1 VTSPL
6 RILMLEDSVQDAELI
21 QELLEAE
28 HFVCEVTRV
37 QTRAEFLAALENR
50 GFDLVLADYAL
61 PSFDGLSA
69 LKLTLGAH
77 PHLPF
82 IFVSSFGEEIA
93 IDALTSGA
101 TDYVLKT
108 RLSRLVPSVQ
118 RALREARER
127 AERKT
132 VEKALLRILLLEDSV
147 QDAELIQELLE
158 ADDFVCEVT
167 RVETRAE
174 FLAALEHGGIDLILA
189 DYKLPSFD
197 GLSALKLALSARPD
211 LPFIFVSGFGEEI
224 AIEALTSGAT
234 DYVLKTRL
242 SRLAPSV
249 HRALR
254 EARERAERKRAEEAL
269 RRSEMYLAAAEQL
282 SHTGSFGWN
291 AATGDIYWSDETY
304 RIFECELSTKPT
316 VQMVID
322 RTHPD
327 DRTHLRQIIDRAAIE
342 GSDFSAEHRLMMSN
356 GSVKYLQFLAHRATG
371 EDPESL
377 VFVGAV
383 TDITERRR
391 AEETLREQA
400 NLLNLTRDAIFVRDI
415 DGVITYWNRGAE
427 ELYGWTAEQAK
438 GKLAR
443 ELLKTVSSVPRD
455 RIMAELLSSGR
466 WEGELGRTRKD
477 GTQVVV
483 SSRWSLQ
490 RDARGT
496 PVAALETDNDIT
508 ERKRAEEERERLREL
523 EADLARISRVSM
535 MGELAASLGHEIRQ
549 PITAAAINARASLRW
564 LQREP
569 PEIGEARQTVS
580 RIVNDLDHAAGIIER
595 NRSLYGR
602 GTPQRE
608 LIDLNDIIR
617 QMVVLLHDAANR
629 QSILIR
635 TDLDAALPTTTA
647 DRVQLQQVLMNLMLN
662 GIEAMKDES
671 GELSVTSKRTK
682 DGELLISVS
691 DSGIGLPEEEPERI
705 FEAFFT
711 TKPQGTGMGLS
722 ISRRIIESY
731 GGRLW
736 ASPNTARGATFLFTL
751 PNEVMTPSPQTV

>member
-1 VTSPL
+1 
-6 RILMLEDSVQDAELI
+6 MLEDSVQDAELI

-37 QTRAEFLAALENR
+37 QTRAEFLAALEER

-69 LKLTLGAH
+69 LKLTLSAH
-77 PHLPF
+77 PDLPF

-132 VEKALLRILLLEDSV
+132 AEKALLRILLLEDSV

-158 ADDFVCEVT
+158 ADHFVCEVT
-167 RVETRAE
+167 RVQTRAE
-174 FLAALEHGGIDLILA
+174 FLAALEDGGIDLILA
-189 DYKLPSFD
+189 DYQLPSFD

-242 SRLAPSV
+242 SRLVPSV
-249 HRALR
+249 QRALR
-254 EARERAERKRAEEAL
+254 EARERAERKKAEEAL

-291 AATGDIYWSDETY
+291 VSSGEIYWSDETY
-304 RIFECELSTKPT
+304 RIFEYELSTKPT

-327 DRTHLRQIIDRAAIE
+327 DRTYVGQIIDRAAIE
-342 GSDFSAEHRLMMSN
+342 RSDFSAEHRLMMSN
-356 GSVKYLQFLAHRATG
+356 GSVKYLEVVAHRSAG

-377 VFVGAV
+377 VFIGAV

-400 NLLNLTRDAIFVRDI
+400 SLLDLTHDAIFVRDMN
-415 DGVITYWNRGAE
+415 GVITYWNRGAE
-427 ELYGWTAEQAK
+427 ALYGWTAEQAK

-443 ELLKTVSSVPRD
+443 ELLKTVSAVPRD
-455 RIMAELLSSGR
+455 RIMAELVRIGR
-466 WEGELGRTRKD
+466 WEGELGRTKKD

-483 SSRWSLQ
+483 ASRWSLQ
-490 RDARGT
+490 MDARGT

-508 ERKRAEEERERLREL
+508 DRKRAEEERERLRQL
-523 EADLARISRVSM
+523 EADLARINRVSM
-535 MGELAASLGHEIRQ
+535 
-549 PITAAAINARASLRW
+549 
-564 LQREP
+564 
-569 PEIGEARQTVS
+569 
-580 RIVNDLDHAAGIIER
+580 
-595 NRSLYGR
+595 
-602 GTPQRE
+602 
-608 LIDLNDIIR
+608 
-617 QMVVLLHDAANR
+617 HDAANR
-629 QSILIR
+629 QSITFR
-635 TDLDAALPTTTA
+635 TDLDAALPTTMA
-647 DRVQLQQVLMNLMLN
+647 DRVQVQQVLMNLMLN
-662 GIEAMKDES
+662 GIEAMRDER
-671 GELSVTSKRTK
+671 GELSITSTRT
-682 DGELLISVS
+682 DDDQLLISVS
-691 DSGIGLPEEEPERI
+691 DSGGGLPEEEPDRI

-722 ISRRIIESY
+722 ISRRIIESL
-731 GGRLW
+731 GGRLG
-736 ASPNTARGATFLFTL
+736 ASPNTGRA
-751 PNEVMTPSPQTV
+751 VHSPERADGLL